1 MQMRL
6 PVTYE
11 DFQETLMEEQPP
23 ALWPETLQA
32 LWWDARGNWANSH
45 NIAQDIPS
53 KTGSWIHAYL
63 HRKEGD
69 EWNARYWYDRANRSF
84 SKLSLEEELK
94 QIVTWTLENHS

>member
-1 MQMRL
+1 MSL
-6 PVTYE
+6 PVTYK
-11 DFQETLMEEQPP
+11 DFQGTLMEEQPP

-32 LWWDARGNWANSH
+32 LWWDARGNWTNSH

-69 EWNARYWYDRANRSF
+69 EWNARYWYDRANRPF

-94 QIVTWTLENHS
+94 QIVTWTLENRS